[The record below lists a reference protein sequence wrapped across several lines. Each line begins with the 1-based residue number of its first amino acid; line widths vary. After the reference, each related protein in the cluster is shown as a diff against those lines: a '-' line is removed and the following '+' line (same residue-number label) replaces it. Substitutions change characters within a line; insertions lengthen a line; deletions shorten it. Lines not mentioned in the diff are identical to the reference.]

1 MQGACTGPEI
11 LMKETVSSI
20 IERGVMMKNNP
31 VHIPSPGKRAVLI
44 LISLVLIPLTVF
56 ISVSAGDAGGKDA
69 FINGKAALEAGRY
82 ADAVTNLAIARQEFG
97 VLGDY
102 TLSYL
107 AEAYHNLGEHTKA
120 LDTARS
126 LLQEYPSSV
135 LRQKA
140 RMTEIREVTD
150 SGGPGRLDLLQA
162 YVRDF
167 PDDDEAAYLYGQLLN
182 RNNEKSRAVAVF
194 KRLYVSAG
202 HLASAARIELSSDD
216 ITVAD
221 ILERAANLSKQYD
234 FADAERDLRH
244 ALSRCGE
251 KDRREL
257 LRNLASAL
265 FRQKKYRE
273 AADIFGQVNDA
284 FFRARSL
291 YRAGD
296 NKGFDAALQA
306 MTARND
312 KKAGYL
318 LVAVAAD
325 KRREKDFDG
334 ALETY
339 QKVLTGYP
347 ADAED
352 ALWGM
357 GWTQYLSGDHRNAA
371 ETFSRLSETYGDTK
385 YRYWQARSVEATG
398 DDAESLFSSVMT
410 SENSFYAALAY
421 ARNNK
426 PMPRATSAAFT
437 PDLAREKTPAQE
449 RVDML
454 ISLDMRSEAVTELA
468 ALSRRL
474 SSTTDL
480 LYSASLFQELG
491 EYKRSIS
498 LATSIPYS
506 EKMYRFWYPRA
517 FWETVELT
525 AERNGIDPYIVLAVM
540 REESRFDPSAKSPA
554 GAYGLMQLMPQTAYR
569 LDRSLKLGITRP
581 TQLTDAGTN
590 IALGTYYLKRLSEE
604 FASLPH
610 ALAAYNAGEL
620 AVRSWQGRFSY
631 RSADE
636 FIEDI
641 PYPETR
647 NYVKKVLSSY
657 FQYRRTSS
665 AENGGQ
671 DGTGTFSGCRQ

>member
-1 MQGACTGPEI
+1 
-11 LMKETVSSI
+11 
-20 IERGVMMKNNP
+20 MKNNP
-31 VHIPSPGKRAVLI
+31 VHIPSSGKRAVLI
-44 LISLVLIPLTVF
+44 LISLALIPLAVF
-56 ISVSAGDAGGKDA
+56 ISASAGDSGGKDA
-69 FINGKAALEAGRY
+69 FRNGKADLEAGRY
-82 ADAVTNLAIARQEFG
+82 ADAVTNLVIARQEFG
-97 VLGDY
+97 ILGDY

-120 LDTARS
+120 RDTARS

-135 LRQKA
+135 LKQKA
-140 RMTEIREVTD
+140 RMTEIREVAD
-150 SGGPGRLDLLQA
+150 SGGPGQLELLQA
-162 YVRDF
+162 YIRDF
-167 PDDDEAAYLYGQLLN
+167 PHDDEAAYLHGQLLT

-194 KRLYVSAG
+194 KRLYVGAG
-202 HLASAARIELSSDD
+202 QLASAARLELSSDD

-234 FADAERDLRH
+234 FAAAERDLRH
-244 ALSRCGE
+244 ALSRCEG
-251 KDRREL
+251 KDRHEL
-257 LRNLASAL
+257 LRSLASAL

-273 AADIFGQVNDA
+273 AADVYGQVNDT

-296 NKGFDAALQA
+296 KKGFDDVLQS
-306 MTARND
+306 MTARDD

-318 LVAVAAD
+318 LIAVAAD

-334 ALETY
+334 ALQTY

-357 GWTQYLSGDHRNAA
+357 GWTQYLSGDHRKAA
-371 ETFSRLSETYGDTK
+371 ETFSRLSETYGDIK
-385 YRYWQARSVEATG
+385 YRYWQAKSVEAAG
-398 DDAESLFSSVMT
+398 DDAEGLFSRVMT

-426 PMPRATSAAFT
+426 PMPRAASAAFT
-437 PDLAREKTPAQE
+437 PDLSREKSPAEE

-468 ALSRRL
+468 ALCRRL
-474 SSTTDL
+474 SSVPDL
-480 LYSASLFQELG
+480 LYGASLFQELG
-491 EYKRSIS
+491 EYKRAIT
-498 LATSIPYS
+498 LVTNIPYS
-506 EKMYRFWYPRA
+506 EKMHRFWYPRA
-517 FWETVELT
+517 FWETVALT
-525 AERNGIDPYIVLAVM
+525 AQRNGIDPYIVLAVM

-581 TQLTDAGTN
+581 SQLTDAGTN
-590 IALGTYYLKRLSEE
+590 IALGTYYLKRLSED

-620 AVRSWQGRFSY
+620 AVRSWQSRFTY
-631 RSADE
+631 RSTDE

-641 PYPETR
+641 PYAETR
-647 NYVKKVLSSY
+647 NYVKKVLTSY
-657 FQYRRTSS
+657 FQYRRTS
-665 AENGGQ
+665 APENGGQ
-671 DGTGTFSGCRQ
+671 ESMETLLGCRQ